1 MHSQCDFM
9 HSMVC
14 FIWQLLN
21 EFCVTY
27 SMPVVH
33 FTQNLRRHIAVP
45 SEKVVGDTVRAAL
58 DAVFALNPSAQSYI
72 LDDQSAIRK
81 HVTIFING
89 EPINDRTQLT
99 DPVKPDDE
107 IYIMQALS
115 GG

>member
-1 MHSQCDFM
+1 
-9 HSMVC
+9 MVC

-21 EFCVTY
+21 KVCVTY
-27 SMPVVH
+27 NMPIVH

-45 SEKVVGDTVRAAL
+45 SEKVAADTVRAAL
-58 DAVFALNPSAQSYI
+58 DAVFALNPSARSYV

-81 HVTIFING
+81 HVAIFING
-89 EPINDRTQLT
+89 EPIKDRVDLT
-99 DPVKPDDE
+99 DHVKREDE